1 MRHQKSGRKFDR
13 SPSSRRAMFRN
24 LTANLVLHERIETT
38 DAKAKELR
46 RVAEKLVTK
55 ATRLGKV
62 AFTPQDKLKPE
73 EKAKRLHATRLVG
86 SFITRFGTRTLPT
99 GEVEKVDLVE
109 KVFTDLAK
117 RFQGRA
123 GGYTRIIK
131 AGIRRGDGAPM
142 SLVEWVD
149 RSGAEKSEKG
159 EKPAKAEAK
168 ASEKTEAA
176 KPAKAEKADKG
187 EKKSESKTK
196 KAAAAKEEK

>member
-142 SLVEWVD
+142 SLIEWVVEGGA
-149 RSGAEKSEKG
+149 GAEKS

-176 KPAKAEKADKG
+176 KPAKAEKSEKSG

-196 KAAAAKEEK
+196 KAAAKEEK

>member
-24 LTANLVLHERIETT
+24 LAANLVLHERIETT

-55 ATRLGKV
+55 AMRLGKI
-62 AFTPQDKLKPE
+62 AFTPQGELKPAD
-73 EKAKRLHATRLVG
+73 KARRLHATRIVG
-86 SFITRFGTRTLPT
+86 SFISRFGTRTLPT
-99 GEVEKVDLVE
+99 GETEKVDLVE

-117 RFQGRA
+117 RFEGRP

-131 AGIRRGDGAPM
+131 AGIRRGDGAPL
-142 SLVEWVD
+142 SLVEWVEGKAAD
-149 RSGAEKSEKG
+149 
-159 EKPAKAEAK
+159 KPAKAEAK
-168 ASEKTEAA
+168 SSEKTEAA
-176 KPAKAEKADKG
+176 KPAKPAKSEKSG

-196 KAAAAKEEK
+196 KAAAKEEK

>member
-13 SPSSRRAMFRN
+13 TPSSRRAMFRN

-62 AFTPQDKLKPE
+62 AFTPQDKLKPA
-73 EKAKRLHATRLVG
+73 EKARRLHATRLVG
-86 SFITRFGTRTLPT
+86 SFITRFGVRTLPG
-99 GEVEKVDLVE
+99 GETEKVDLVE

-131 AGIRRGDGAPM
+131 LGARRGDGAPM
-142 SLVEWVD
+142 AFIEWVAG
-149 RSGAEKSEKG
+149 SEKAEKAEKAEVKSPEKTEAK
-159 EKPAKAEAK
+159 EKPAKAEK
-168 ASEKTEAA
+168 SEKKTEE
-176 KPAKAEKADKG
+176 KAEKG
-187 EKKSESKTK
+187 EKKTK
-196 KAAAAKEEK
+196 ATAK